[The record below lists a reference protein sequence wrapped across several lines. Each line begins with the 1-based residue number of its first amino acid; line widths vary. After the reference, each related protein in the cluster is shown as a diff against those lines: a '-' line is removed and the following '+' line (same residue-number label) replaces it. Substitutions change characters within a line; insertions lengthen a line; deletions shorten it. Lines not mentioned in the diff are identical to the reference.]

1 MLFIHEKSENEIC
14 LKFGTGEGDIHSI
27 ADIAEWIM
35 HVTSQLAGL
44 LDLKGAKEAAE
55 LEKRIHYGAAPELM
69 DLLDIRGIGRVRA
82 RKLYKAGFKSSAELA
97 GVDPEKV
104 AVLLGPKIADRIFKQ
119 IKSKEAFSGIIESE
133 PPEKSPYSGQK
144 TISDY

>member
-1 MLFIHEKSENEIC
+1 
-14 LKFGTGEGDIHSI
+14 
-27 ADIAEWIM
+27 M